1 MQNNYNVDACKSPA
15 LLCYIASQLF
25 GQKWSFEKVEENN
38 TNNIETDYDSEEL
51 SPVINR
57 K

>member
-51 SPVINR
+51 SPVIKR